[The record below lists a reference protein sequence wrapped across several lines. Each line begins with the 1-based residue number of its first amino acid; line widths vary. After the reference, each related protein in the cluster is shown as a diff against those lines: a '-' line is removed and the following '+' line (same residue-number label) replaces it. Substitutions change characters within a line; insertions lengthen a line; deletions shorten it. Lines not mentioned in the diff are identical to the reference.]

1 MMRAGQG
8 RETGVARAAV
18 TAVFLINGIGYGNWV
33 ARIPSIRDELRL
45 DTQALG
51 LALLGVAIGS
61 LVGLPLSGALVAR
74 FGSRRMT
81 TIAGLAFCASLVLPA
96 LAINAV
102 TLALGLV
109 LLGAATG
116 ILDVSMNAAGAIVE
130 RRGHTSIMS
139 SYHAGFSFGGLIGAA
154 FGGFLAGRGVDPL
167 PHLALAA
174 LVGLGAMAL
183 ATRPLLPSD
192 ADERTTG
199 PAFALPTRKLA
210 LLGAIGF
217 GALLSEGAMADW
229 SGIYLRDIRATDT
242 ATAAYGYAA
251 FSLCMAIGRLGGDWL
266 VGRFGTVLA
275 VRAGGI
281 VAAVGLAAVLLVPS
295 VGLALVGFAGVGLG
309 ISIIFPLILSA
320 AARSGELSSGTALAA
335 VSTLGYLGFLA
346 GPPLLGIVAH
356 STTIGVALWLV
367 VLLCVGIAALA
378 GSAGGGKA
386 GATHEQIVSS
396 GSPSR

>member
-1 MMRAGQG
+1 MRAGQG
-8 RETGVARAAV
+8 RETGRARAAV
-18 TAVFLINGIGYGNWV
+18 TAIFLINGFGYGNWV
-33 ARIPSIRDELRL
+33 ARIPSIRDDLRL
-45 DTQALG
+45 DTQTLG

-96 LAINAV
+96 LATNAV

-130 RRGHTSIMS
+130 RHGRRSIMS
-139 SYHAGFSFGGLIGAA
+139 SFHAGFSFGGLLGAA
-154 FGGFLAGRGVDPL
+154 LGGFLAGRGVASL

-174 LVGLGAMAL
+174 LGGLGAMAL

-192 ADERTTG
+192 TGERVTG
-199 PAFALPTRKLA
+199 PPFAWPTRSLA

-229 SGIYLRDIRATDT
+229 SGIYLRDVRATDT

-251 FSLCMAIGRLGGDWL
+251 FSLCMALGRLGGDWL
-266 VGRFGTVLA
+266 VGRFGASAT

-281 VAAVGLAAVLLVPS
+281 VAAVGLATTLLVPS

-309 ISIIFPLILSA
+309 ISIVFPLILSA
-320 AARSGELSSGTALAA
+320 AARSREVSSGTALAA

-346 GPPLLGIVAH
+346 GPPSLGIVAH

-367 VLLCVGIAALA
+367 VLLCIGIAALA
-378 GSAGGGKA
+378 GSVDGGKA
-386 GATHEQIVSS
+386 DAAREPMATANTPSS
-396 GSPSR
+396 

>member
-1 MMRAGQG
+1 MRTGQG
-8 RETGVARAAV
+8 REIGWARAAV

-33 ARIPSIRDELRL
+33 ARIPSIRDDLRL
-45 DTQALG
+45 DTQTLG

-81 TIAGLAFCASLVLPA
+81 TVAGLALCASLVLPA
-96 LAINAV
+96 LATGAV

-109 LLGAATG
+109 VLGAATG
-116 ILDVSMNAAGAIVE
+116 VLDVSMNAAGAGVE
-130 RRGHTSIMS
+130 RRGGRSIMS
-139 SYHAGFSFGGLIGAA
+139 SFHAAFSFGGLIGAA
-154 FGGFLAGRGVDPL
+154 LGGFLAGRGVDPL
-167 PHLALAA
+167 PHLGLAA
-174 LVGLGAMAL
+174 LVGLGAVAL
-183 ATRPLLPSD
+183 VTRPLLPSD
-192 ADERTTG
+192 ACERTTG
-199 PAFALPTRKLA
+199 PAFARPTRSLA

-229 SGIYLRDIRATDT
+229 SGIYLRDVRATDT

-251 FSLCMAIGRLGGDWL
+251 FSLCMAIGRLTGDWL

-275 VRAGGI
+275 VRAGGL
-281 VAAVGLAAVLLVPS
+281 VAAVGLTAALLAPS
-295 VGLALVGFAGVGLG
+295 VVLALVGFAGVGLG

-320 AARSGELSSGTALAA
+320 AARSREVSSGTALAA

-346 GPPLLGIVAH
+346 GPPML
-356 STTIGVALWLV
+356 GVALWLV

-378 GSAGGGKA
+378 GSVDDGEA
-386 GATHEQIVSS
+386 HEAHEPMAPANSLS
-396 GSPSR
+396 D

>member
-1 MMRAGQG
+1 MRAGRG
-8 RETGVARAAV
+8 REAGRARAAV
-18 TAVFLINGIGYGNWV
+18 TAVFLLNGIGYGNWV
-33 ARIPSIRDELRL
+33 ARIPSIRDALRL
-45 DTQALG
+45 DVQTLG

-81 TIAGLAFCASLVLPA
+81 VVAGLAFSASLVLPA
-96 LAINAV
+96 LATNAV
-102 TLALGLV
+102 TLTLTLV

-130 RRGHTSIMS
+130 RRGRRSIMS
-139 SYHAGFSFGGLIGAA
+139 SYHAGFSFGGLLGAA
-154 FGGFLAGRGVDPL
+154 LGGFLAGRGVDPL

-192 ADERTTG
+192 ASERTIG
-199 PAFALPTRKLA
+199 PAFARPTRSLA

-229 SGIYLRDIRATDT
+229 SGIYLRDVRATDT

-251 FSLCMAIGRLGGDWL
+251 FSLCMALGRLTGDWL
-266 VGRFGTVLA
+266 VGGFGAAVA
-275 VRAGGI
+275 VRAGGL
-281 VAAVGLAAVLLVPS
+281 VAAAGLAAALLVPS
-295 VGLALVGFAGVGLG
+295 VGLALVGFAAVGLG

-320 AARSGELSSGTALAA
+320 AARSRDVPSGTALAA

-356 STTIGVALWLV
+356 SATIGVALWLV

-378 GSAGGGKA
+378 GSVEGGKA
-386 GATHEQIVSS
+386 DLAHEPTPATT
-396 GSPSR
+396 